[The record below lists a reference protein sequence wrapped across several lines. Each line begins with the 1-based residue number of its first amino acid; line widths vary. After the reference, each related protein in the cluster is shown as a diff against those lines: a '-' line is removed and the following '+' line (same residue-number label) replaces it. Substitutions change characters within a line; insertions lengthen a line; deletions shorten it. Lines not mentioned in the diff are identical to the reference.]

1 MPKAALG
8 GGDMFAAT
16 NSREATAALFQYLLL
31 DDEAWTP
38 VATNE
43 GGHGSTRISANVN
56 FDTSLYEKEITR
68 VLAAT
73 INAALSENA
82 FDLMHQT

>member
-1 MPKAALG
+1 
-8 GGDMFAAT
+8 MFAAT
-16 NSREATAALFQYLLL
+16 NDRDATAALFEYLLL

-56 FDTSLYEKEITR
+56 FDTSLYELKLL
-68 VLAAT
+68 V
-73 INAALSENA
+73 
-82 FDLMHQT
+82 F